1 MTEQMVFYI
10 AVAFGVV
17 GVAWA
22 VAWLL
27 KQKGGKL

>member
-27 KQKGGKL
+27 K